1 MTRTS
6 TTLIQAALL
15 LLLLMS
21 TQACASLSPPFDKMK
36 DQQMTVFHL
45 QNYEPPQ
52 APVAAPGAAP
62 GALGIPPQIT
72 QWATQT
78 AQSLGLGSL
87 IPPGLVP
94 GAAPPPPAMNVPH
107 FHDFRIL
114 RTQQVT
120 DSSTRSDIVDVFG
133 HESNFTEKYE
143 SCFFPEFG
151 FAIAQPNGPT
161 ADILVSF
168 SCQQV
173 RAFNINWPYS
183 KIGIPPDTQKK
194 LAAIVSKVFGS

>member
-1 MTRTS
+1 MTR
-6 TTLIQAALL
+6 TTLIQTAALFVL
-15 LLLLMS
+15 LLS

-52 APVAAPGAAP
+52 APVATPGAPAATP
-62 GALGIPPQIT
+62 FAIPPQVA

-94 GAAPPPPAMNVPH
+94 GSTPPPPAQNVPM
-107 FHDFRIL
+107 FHEFRIL
-114 RTQQVT
+114 RTQQVA
-120 DSSTRSDIVDVFG
+120 DASTRNDIVDIFG

-173 RAFNINWPYS
+173 RAFNIQWPYS
-183 KIGIPPDTQKK
+183 KIGISPDTQKK
-194 LAAIVSKVFGS
+194 LAAIISKVFGS

>member
-1 MTRTS
+1 MTR
-6 TTLIQAALL
+6 TTLIQTAALFVL
-15 LLLLMS
+15 LLS

-52 APVAAPGAAP
+52 APVAAAPGAPGAAP
-62 GALGIPPQIT
+62 FAIPPQVA

-94 GAAPPPPAMNVPH
+94 GSAPPPPAQNVPH

-114 RTQQVT
+114 RTQAVA
-120 DSSTRSDIVDVFG
+120 DSTTRNDIVDIFG

-173 RAFNINWPYS
+173 RAFNIQWPYS